1 MANDAREEKIEQLKL
16 YLCYSIND
24 FYAREAGISMLS
36 FLENNPG
43 YEPEEVFFID
53 YGISRHNRERLN
65 GIAARYGRRI
75 SYLDGRPVTSEVK
88 RQFPH
93 YSAWKGSM
101 AACIKPFIDKVMP
114 DYVQRLLYIDADTIV
129 AASIEELQQMDMG
142 DAVVAGTISNMMGH
156 SLKEHRYELYS
167 GNTQYMGS
175 GVLLFDLKNWRR
187 ENCYE
192 KMIGVL
198 QRKKHL
204 RLPDQMMLNNAIPQR
219 LMKVLPTKF
228 NYTMSNYH
236 PWQVYHW
243 LRQYDILPE
252 QECREAIDHP
262 VIIHYL
268 TGWALSRPWHEGCYS
283 NHKEE
288 YYHYKALSPWKD
300 DPLAPSLEKIYP
312 PRNFDDRFFLWSL
325 KQKMKPRPYFFALWA
340 QKIYYTFHGIRAR
353 MKGQNIHSD
362 EGIEACDFQID
373 R

>member
-1 MANDAREEKIEQLKL
+1 MTSLSRQEIDQPKL

-43 YEPEEVFFID
+43 YEPEEVFFVD
-53 YGISRHNRERLN
+53 YGIHPRNKERLN

-75 SYLDGRPVTSEVK
+75 TYLNGRPVTSEVK
-88 RQFPH
+88 RQYPN
-93 YSAWKGSM
+93 YLAWKGSM
-101 AACIKPFIDKVMP
+101 AACIKPFIDKIMP

-129 AASIEELQQMDMG
+129 AASVEELQQMDMG

-156 SLKEHRYELYS
+156 ALKNHWYELYS

-198 QRKKHL
+198 QKKKNL

-219 LMKVLPTKF
+219 LMKVLPTKYNF
-228 NYTMSNYH
+228 TQSNLH

-243 LRQYDILPE
+243 LRQFDILPE
-252 QECREAIDHP
+252 EECREAIDHP

-283 NHKEE
+283 HRKEE
-288 YYHYKALSPWKD
+288 YYRYKALSPWKD
-300 DPLAPSLEKIYP
+300 DPLLPPIQKLYP
-312 PRNFDDRFFLWSL
+312 PKGFNDKLFFWVIM
-325 KQKMKPRPYFFALWA
+325 QTMKPRPYFFALWVHNL
-340 QKIYYTFHGIRAR
+340 YYKYKAIMAR
-353 MKGQNIHSD
+353 WTGENLHSD
-362 EGIEACDFQID
+362 EGIEACDFKN
-373 R
+373 